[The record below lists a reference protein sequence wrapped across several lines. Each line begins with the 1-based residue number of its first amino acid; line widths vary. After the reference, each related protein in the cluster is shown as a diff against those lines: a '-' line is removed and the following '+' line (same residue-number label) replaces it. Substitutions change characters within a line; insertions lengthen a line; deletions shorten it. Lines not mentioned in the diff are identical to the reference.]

1 MRTTT
6 TLLFVC
12 LLAGVA
18 GASSATAGQ
27 SDIAAKA
34 STAFTGNLCG
44 LLKPAQIAA
53 LDMKGCVA
61 RPPIHAA
68 FTIYSATWGTPQL
81 LGTHRRAMT
90 VQVYQGSAFVSRF
103 KRGLPGSSIKIGNLT
118 VGEAWTSNGGA
129 LAFVVGPYACAITI
143 VHDAPSRAE
152 NIGEIGAASASI
164 VKTLA
169 KAL

>member
-18 GASSATAGQ
+18 GASCATAGQ

-68 FTIYSATWGTPQL
+68 FTILQRD
-81 LGTHRRAMT
+81 LGHAAASRHAPSGDDRA
-90 VQVYQGSAFVSRF
+90 GLPRVSVRIALQARPAREPDQDREPDGG
-103 KRGLPGSSIKIGNLT
+103 RGL
-118 VGEAWTSNGGA
+118 
-129 LAFVVGPYACAITI
+129 
-143 VHDAPSRAE
+143 DQ
-152 NIGEIGAASASI
+152 
-164 VKTLA
+164 
-169 KAL
+169 